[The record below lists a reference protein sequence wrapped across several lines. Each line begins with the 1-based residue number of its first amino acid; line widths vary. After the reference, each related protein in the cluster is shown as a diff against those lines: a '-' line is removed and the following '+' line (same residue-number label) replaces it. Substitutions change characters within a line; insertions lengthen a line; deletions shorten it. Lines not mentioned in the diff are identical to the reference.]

1 MADQAASVRAARLL
15 QPPVI
20 AIVDDDEAVREA
32 LADLLQ
38 VMGFSAQAFDRADAF
53 LADYAPGR
61 FDCLIT
67 DVRMPGIGGLAL
79 QQRLRALG
87 SAMPVIIITSY
98 TDPITRARALEG
110 GARAF
115 LTKPVADDFLLH
127 HLRSALGQD
136 GAEEEAGGKEP
147 VGR

>member
-1 MADQAASVRAARLL
+1 MTPIETV
-15 QPPVI
+15 VHV
-20 AIVDDDEAVREA
+20 VDDDAAIRHAVVFQLETAGYAARHHASAEAFLDA
-32 LADLLQ
+32 LA
-38 VMGFSAQAFDRADAF
+38 QA
-53 LADYAPGR
+53 PVG
-61 FDCLIT
+61 CVIT

-136 GAEEEAGGKEP
+136 GAEEEAGGKVP